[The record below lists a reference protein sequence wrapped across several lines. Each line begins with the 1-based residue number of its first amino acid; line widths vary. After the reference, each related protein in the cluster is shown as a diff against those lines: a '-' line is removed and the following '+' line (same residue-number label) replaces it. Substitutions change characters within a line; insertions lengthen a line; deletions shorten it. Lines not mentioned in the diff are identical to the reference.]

1 MLGHPALLCTFRV
14 DSTYETYW
22 SKIMNTVQ
30 ELEIAVSQLSASEL
44 MQFSAWFEEFVAD
57 QWDKKI
63 EADILAGRL
72 DAAGQRADDDFN
84 SGRATPL

>member
-1 MLGHPALLCTFRV
+1 
-14 DSTYETYW
+14 
-22 SKIMNTVQ
+22 MNTVQ
-30 ELEIAVSQLSASEL
+30 KLEIAVSQLSASEL

-72 DAAGQRADDDFN
+72 DTAGQSADDDFN